1 MPSPD
6 TLWQGPKSNAIPSCI
21 AASSTSSK
29 GWIESSKPST
39 RKQANSTPNYGT
51 YNSNMGTHPHGINRL
66 RSSNRSR
73 MKTFYQVANDT
84 LLVVIGMGIY
94 ALITKIL

>member
-1 MPSPD
+1 
-6 TLWQGPKSNAIPSCI
+6 
-21 AASSTSSK
+21 
-29 GWIESSKPST
+29 
-39 RKQANSTPNYGT
+39 
-51 YNSNMGTHPHGINRL
+51 MGNRCPHSNRL
-66 RSSNRSR
+66 RNPTRSR

>member
-1 MPSPD
+1 
-6 TLWQGPKSNAIPSCI
+6 
-21 AASSTSSK
+21 
-29 GWIESSKPST
+29 
-39 RKQANSTPNYGT
+39 
-51 YNSNMGTHPHGINRL
+51 
-66 RSSNRSR
+66 

>member
-1 MPSPD
+1 M
-6 TLWQGPKSNAIPSCI
+6 
-21 AASSTSSK
+21 
-29 GWIESSKPST
+29 
-39 RKQANSTPNYGT
+39 PNYGT
-51 YNSNMGTHPHGINRL
+51 CNSNMGTHPHGINRL

-73 MKTFYQVANDT
+73 MKIIIYRVANDT

>member
-1 MPSPD
+1 
-6 TLWQGPKSNAIPSCI
+6 
-21 AASSTSSK
+21 
-29 GWIESSKPST
+29 
-39 RKQANSTPNYGT
+39 
-51 YNSNMGTHPHGINRL
+51 MGTHPHGINRL